1 MEIEP
6 DEISRIRT
14 ILIENPK
21 GMTTEEI
28 AKKLPLNRTS
38 TAKYLNTLLI
48 SGQAEMRTFGRAKVF
63 TLSQRI
69 PFSQMLNLS
78 SDLLIVLDH
87 DLFIKQVN
95 DPLLKAFSL
104 LQETL
109 VGTRIESSQ
118 LLPYLGSNIE
128 MIREASRGKEITKL
142 ERIEIQG
149 TEFFFRM
156 KMIPVVFDQGEQ
168 GLAVILQDITELQQ
182 YQLQLEGLVEERTQ
196 ELRETND
203 KLLEEM
209 KERQKSL
216 AALEKSERKYREL
229 VENAN
234 SIILRVNDKGGI
246 LFFNEFA
253 ERFFGVSESE
263 MLGKNIIGTILSV
276 AVPLA
281 KTPDEYVKDFL
292 ISSEHLAYNEVPC
305 SDKNGEPS
313 WVAWTI
319 RPVMDSDNVPVEFL
333 LVGMDITERKNVENA
348 LQQVNAKL
356 NLVSSIAR
364 HDILNKLTIIS
375 ATVSLLKEMISD
387 TKQRGYLQRAED
399 AMIAI
404 KNQILFTRDFKDM
417 GMEKAYWQVL
427 DDVFLQIQEA
437 MRLGNAELEFPD
449 KSLEIFADPWL
460 NKVFLNLINYIRYQ
474 GKSATKITV
483 GYQEFADGLEIIIN
497 DNGTGIPADKKE
509 KIFERGSGETNGYDL
524 FLVREILAITG
535 ISIKETGVPGEGVRF
550 VIQVPRRAY
559 RFRHI
564 NDINN

>member
-1 MEIEP
+1 MDSEP

-21 GMTTEEI
+21 GLTTEEI

-48 SGQAEMRTFGRAKVF
+48 SGQAEMRTYGRAKVF

-78 SDLLIVLDH
+78 SDLLIVLDR
-87 DLFIKQVN
+87 DLAIKQVN
-95 DPLLKAFSL
+95 DPLLKTFN
-104 LQETL
+104 LQQEAL
-109 VGTRIESSQ
+109 AGTKIESSQ
-118 LLPYLGSNIE
+118 LLPYFENNLE
-128 MIREASRGKEITKL
+128 MIRESSKGKEITKL

-149 TEFFFRM
+149 NEFFFRM

-168 GLAVILQDITELQQ
+168 GLAVILQDITELKQ
-182 YQLQLEGLVEERTQ
+182 YQLHLEGLVEERTQ

-216 AALEKSERKYREL
+216 AALEQSERKYREL

-234 SIILRVNDKGGI
+234 SIILRVNDKGAI

-263 MLGKNIIGTILSV
+263 MIGKNILGTILSA
-276 AVPLA
+276 AVPPE
-281 KTPDEYVKDFL
+281 KTHEEYVKDFL

-319 RPVMDSDNVPVEFL
+319 RPIMDSDNAPVEFL

-348 LQQVNAKL
+348 LQRVNAKL

-375 ATVSLLKEMISD
+375 ATIYLLKEMKND
-387 TKQRGYLQRAED
+387 TTQMGYLQQAED
-399 AMIAI
+399 AMVAI

-417 GMEKAYWQVL
+417 GMEKAYWQEL
-427 DDVFLQIQEA
+427 NDVFLQIQEA
-437 MRLGNAELEFPD
+437 VRLDNAELDAPD
-449 KSLEIFADPWL
+449 KDLELFADPWL

-483 GYQEFADGLEIIIN
+483 SYQEFADGLEIIIE
-497 DNGTGIPADKKE
+497 DNGNGIPADKKE
-509 KIFERGSGETNGYDL
+509 RIFERGSGETNGYDL

-535 ISIKETGVPGEGVRF
+535 ISIKEIGVPGKGVNF
-550 VIQVPRRAY
+550 VIRVPRRAY
-559 RFRHI
+559 RYRKTEGI
-564 NDINN
+564 

>member
-95 DPLLKAFSL
+95 DPLLKTFSL
-104 LQETL
+104 QQETL

-118 LLPYLGSNIE
+118 LSPYLENNIE
-128 MIREASRGKEITKL
+128 MIREASKGKEITKL

-149 TEFFFRM
+149 NEFFFRM
-156 KMIPVVFDQGEQ
+156 KIIPVVFDQGEQ
-168 GLAVILQDITELQQ
+168 GLAIILQDITELKQ
-182 YQLQLEGLVEERTQ
+182 YQLQLEGLVEKRTQ

-203 KLLEEM
+203 KLLDEM

-216 AALEKSERKYREL
+216 VALQQSERKYREL

-234 SIILRVNDKGGI
+234 SIILRVNDKGAI

-253 ERFFGVSESE
+253 ERFFGVSESA
-263 MLGKNIIGTILSV
+263 MLGKNIIGTILS
-276 AVPLA
+276 AEVPA
-281 KTPDEYVKDFL
+281 EKTSDEYVRDFL
-292 ISSEHLAYNEVPC
+292 IPSEHLAYNEVPC

-319 RPVMDSDNVPVEFL
+319 RPVMNSDNVPIEFL
-333 LVGMDITERKNVENA
+333 LVGIDITERKNVENA
-348 LQQVNAKL
+348 LQRVNAKL

-375 ATVSLLKEMISD
+375 STISLLKEMISE
-387 TKQRGYLQRAED
+387 TKQREYLQYAEE

-404 KNQILFTRDFKDM
+404 RNQIIFTRDFKDM
-417 GMEKAYWQVL
+417 GMEKAYWQIL

-437 MRLGNAELEFPD
+437 VHLDSSKLDFPH
-449 KSLEIFADPWL
+449 KGIEIFADPWL

-474 GKSATKITV
+474 GKSSTKITIV
-483 GYQEFADGLEIIIN
+483 YQEFADRLEIIIT
-497 DNGTGIPADKKE
+497 DNGSGISADKKE

-524 FLVREILAITG
+524 FLVREIPAITG
-535 ISIKETGVPGEGVRF
+535 LSIKENGVPGDGMKFLIR
-550 VIQVPRRAY
+550 VPKRVY
-559 RFRHI
+559 RFKTGDG
-564 NDINN
+564 NV